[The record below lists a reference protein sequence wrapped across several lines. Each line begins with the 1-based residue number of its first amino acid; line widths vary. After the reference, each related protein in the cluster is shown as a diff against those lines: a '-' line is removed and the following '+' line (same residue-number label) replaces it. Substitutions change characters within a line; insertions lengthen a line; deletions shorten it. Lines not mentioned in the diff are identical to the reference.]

1 MTTFTKE
8 QYNNHFNHLECRFPN
23 AQFTISCFSIED
35 GVDFDSKILCDDDC
49 IIYKDAFIGCRY
61 TDAFIDFQDTFRD
74 FFLITKKEGNQHIY
88 YADVI
93 DELIKQGFQRNECDH
108 HFLEN
113 IKLEGKSRNINSIP
127 VYSSFWG
134 S

>member
-1 MTTFTKE
+1 MTTFTHE
-8 QYNNHFNHLECRFPN
+8 QKNNYYNHLKSWFPN
-23 AQFTISCFSIED
+23 AQFTLSCFRIED
-35 GVDFDSKILCDDDC
+35 GVDFDGKILCDDDC
-49 IIYKDAFIGCRY
+49 IIYKDAY
-61 TDAFIDFQDTFRD
+61 IDNQEIFRD
-74 FFLITKKEGNQHIY
+74 FFLITKKEGKHHIY

-93 DELIKQGFQRNECDH
+93 DELIKQGFQRNESDH